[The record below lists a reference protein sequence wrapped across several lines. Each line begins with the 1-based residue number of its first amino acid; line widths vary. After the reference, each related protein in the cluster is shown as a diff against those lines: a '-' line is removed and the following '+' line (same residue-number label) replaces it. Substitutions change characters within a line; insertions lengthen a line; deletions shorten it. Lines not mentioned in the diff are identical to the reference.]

1 MSRVFKKEVEARR
14 AQPGEDLISS
24 MVRAQ
29 EKDDKLNDLE
39 IISLCTQL
47 MVAGNVTTSDLM
59 ANGLFALMN
68 NLDAQ
73 KKLTSDLVL
82 IENAVEEMLRFDCPI
97 SETAR
102 IVKSDSVVNGCPVH
116 KGETLT
122 ASLGAANH
130 DPAKFKDPHVFDIE
144 REANDHL
151 GFGSGIHVC
160 LGAPLAR
167 LEVQIALKLLLQQ
180 YPNIRLN
187 PDSPPVRRVLPFF
200 SGFTRLDVC
209 LE

>member
-1 MSRVFKKEVEARR
+1 M
-14 AQPGEDLISS
+14 
-24 MVRAQ
+24 
-29 EKDDKLNDLE
+29 
-39 IISLCTQL
+39 
-47 MVAGNVTTSDLM
+47 
-59 ANGLFALMN
+59 
-68 NLDAQ
+68 
-73 KKLTSDLVL
+73 
-82 IENAVEEMLRFDCPI
+82 
-97 SETAR
+97 
-102 IVKSDSVVNGCPVH
+102 
-116 KGETLT
+116 T

-130 DPAKFKDPHVFDIE
+130 DPAKFKNPHVFDVE

-180 YPNIRLN
+180 YPNIKLN
-187 PDSPPVRRVLPFF
+187 PDNPPVRRVLPFF